1 MRAVQS
7 STADEAV
14 SSAQRLLVGNY
25 SRDRMLSLTLPASAP
40 RGTFWVLHV
49 LHFVVPLTQSNMAEV
64 EKAEVISLSNRRVE
78 NPWRPGWAPNFSG
91 NALLRAT

>member
-1 MRAVQS
+1 M
-7 STADEAV
+7 
-14 SSAQRLLVGNY
+14 
-25 SRDRMLSLTLPASAP
+25 MLSAVPRGFWLEIILQTVPASAP

-49 LHFVVPLTQSNMAEV
+49 LHFVVPFTQSNMTEV
-64 EKAEVISLSNRRVE
+64 EKAGVISLSNRRVE